1 MPRRSTA
8 VIDGTIDV
16 TTTPA
21 AGPSSSADTAAK
33 ARRGPRR
40 QAWATSCSRSS
51 AEGVPTRCT
60 TRVRATT
67 APSASTATAFTEVVP
82 TSTPMV
88 QPAPSGALTDLTIS
102 S

>member
-1 MPRRSTA
+1 ME
-8 VIDGTIDV
+8 GTIEV

-21 AGPSSSADTAAK
+21 AGPSSPAETVANAFL
-33 ARRGPRR
+33 GPRR
-40 QAWATSCSRSS
+40 QARETSCSNNS
-51 AEGVPTRCT
+51 ADGVPTEWA

-67 APSASTATAFTEVVP
+67 RPCASTATALTEVVP

-88 QPAPSGALTDLTIS
+88 QSSPDGGLINLTIS

>member
-1 MPRRSTA
+1 ME
-8 VIDGTIDV
+8 V

-21 AGPSSSADTAAK
+21 AGPSRATDTSAK

-40 QAWATSCSRSS
+40 QARATSCSRRS
-51 AEGVPTRCT
+51 AEGVPTEWA

-67 APSASTATAFTEVVP
+67 LPSASTATAFTEVVP

-88 QPAPSGALTDLTIS
+88 QADPDGWLIDLTIS